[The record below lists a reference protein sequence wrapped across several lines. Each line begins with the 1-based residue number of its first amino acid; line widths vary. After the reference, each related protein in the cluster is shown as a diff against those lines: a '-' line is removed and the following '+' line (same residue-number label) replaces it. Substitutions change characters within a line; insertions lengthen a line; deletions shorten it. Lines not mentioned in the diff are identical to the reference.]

1 MHRGR
6 RGLLTPKK
14 RREGVVWNGGVSL
27 VSRAA
32 SRGAGWKEPLS
43 MPHKALRGDVPLPMR
58 AYNARREQAHTPLV
72 HADSRKA
79 QGGDGRHTEGGRS
92 SSGAQTAELLPPSG
106 TAGGTRQG
114 TREGESGGEGGG
126 DFGFGFASGGF
137 AYGEMGRASPPLAP
151 PGGGARGSA
160 LSASSPGSSVSHPAS
175 TLRGSIGAGSRPAT
189 ESPGPATPGGGRGT
203 SIDESEG
210 SRLEQVG
217 TSIPRWQGEGELSTP
232 LASRRGKGG
241 SPPPPFSWATRRRRR
256 MGGGIL
262 LLIVRLIRSHGLM
275 QP

>member
-1 MHRGR
+1 MERG
-6 RGLLTPKK
+6 GL
-14 RREGVVWNGGVSL
+14 
-27 VSRAA
+27 SRLAPA

-79 QGGDGRHTEGGRS
+79 QGGETGDTRRGGRS
-92 SSGAQTAELLPPSG
+92 SSGAQTVELLPPSG

-175 TLRGSIGAGSRPAT
+175 SGSIGAGSRSAIESPAPAT
-189 ESPGPATPGGGRGT
+189 N
-203 SIDESEG
+203 
-210 SRLEQVG
+210 
-217 TSIPRWQGEGELSTP
+217 
-232 LASRRGKGG
+232 
-241 SPPPPFSWATRRRRR
+241 
-256 MGGGIL
+256 
-262 LLIVRLIRSHGLM
+262 
-275 QP
+275 